1 MSTNKSY
8 RSALIFLTTLFFLWG
23 FITVLVDSLVPR
35 LKDVFEMSYA
45 KTVLVQFAFFTAFF
59 VVSVP
64 AGALLSKIGY
74 RKGIVLGLIIMALG
88 CLLFYPAAEYR
99 NFNIFLIGYF
109 TLAGGITVLQ
119 VAANPYVA
127 LLGSEEDAS
136 SRLNLSQAFNS
147 LGTTIAPIVG
157 ALFLLSDSVK
167 TSEEIN
173 LLTALEKVDYYSA
186 EAATVQTPFLLI
198 AAFIGILALIF
209 AFLKLPKVMQESP
222 KGGYL
227 SLLKN
232 KLMLMGALGI
242 FVYVG
247 AEVAIG
253 SFLVNYFSDM
263 NLAVI
268 VMENEMMMNI
278 ANTIASVFN
287 KTFSNSDPKSLLGIF
302 IIFYW
307 GGAMIGRFIGAYLTK
322 IMDAGKVLS
331 MFASLAILMILIS
344 INTQGL
350 ISMWSILAV
359 GLFNSIMFPTIFTL
373 TLEGLGDLKAQAS
386 GLLCMAIVGGA
397 IIPFAFGS
405 LIDGFGFKKAFILT
419 LICYGYIM
427 YYGRLKKQESRLNF
441 KKKQITIYAHCIF
454 TCFNYS
460 DVYCI
465 KKRYYT
471 TSYRKKT

>member
-64 AGALLSKIGY
+64 AGAILSKIGY
-74 RKGIVLGLIIMALG
+74 RKGIVLGLVVMATG
-88 CLLFYPAAEYR
+88 CLFFYPAAEYR
-99 NFNIFLIGYF
+99 NFNVFLVGYF

-127 LLGSEEDAS
+127 LLGSEEGAS

-147 LGTTIAPIVG
+147 LGTTIAPVVG

-173 LLTALEKVDYYSA
+173 ALSTLEKVDYYAA
-186 EAATVQTPFLLI
+186 EAATVQTPFLFI
-198 AAFIGILALIF
+198 ATFIGILAVVF
-209 AFLKLPKVMQESP
+209 AFIKLPKVMQESP

-227 SLLKN
+227 SLLRN

-253 SFLVNYFSDM
+253 SFLVNYFDDM

-268 VMENEMMMNI
+268 VVENELMMNI
-278 ANTIASVFN
+278 ANTIASTFN
-287 KTFSNSDPKSLLGIF
+287 KSFSNSDPKSLLGIF

-307 GGAMIGRFIGAYLTK
+307 GGAMIGRFVGAYLTK
-322 IMDAGKVLS
+322 IIAPGKVLS
-331 MFASLAILMILIS
+331 IFALLAIIMIAIS

-350 ISMWSILAV
+350 ISMWSILVV

-373 TLEGLGDLKAQAS
+373 TLEGLGELKAQAS

-397 IIPFAFGS
+397 IIPFAFGG
-405 LIDGFGFKKAFILT
+405 LIDGFGFKTAFILT
-419 LICYGYIM
+419 MICYGYIM
-427 YYGRLKKQESRLNF
+427 YYGKLKSSKS
-441 KKKQITIYAHCIF
+441 
-454 TCFNYS
+454 
-460 DVYCI
+460 
-465 KKRYYT
+465 
-471 TSYRKKT
+471 

>member
-1 MSTNKSY
+1 MSSNKSY
-8 RSALIFLTTLFFLWG
+8 KSALIFLTTLFFLWG

-64 AGALLSKIGY
+64 AGAILSKIGY

-88 CLLFYPAAEYR
+88 CLLFYPAAEFR
-99 NFNIFLIGYF
+99 NFTIFLIGYF

-127 LLGSEEDAS
+127 LLGSEEGAS

-147 LGTTIAPIVG
+147 LGTTIAPVVG

-173 LLTALEKVDYYSA
+173 ALSTLEKVDYYAA

-198 AAFIGILALIF
+198 ATFIGILAVVF
-209 AFLKLPKVMQESP
+209 AFIKLPKVMQESP

-253 SFLVNYFSDM
+253 SFLVNYFDDM

-268 VMENEMMMNI
+268 VAENDTMMNI
-278 ANTIASVFN
+278 ANTIASTFN
-287 KTFSNSDPKSLLGIF
+287 KSFSNSDPKSLLGIF

-307 GGAMIGRFIGAYLTK
+307 GGAMIGRFVGAYLTK
-322 IMDAGKVLS
+322 IIPPGKVLS
-331 MFASLAILMILIS
+331 IFALLAIVMIAIS

-373 TLEGLGDLKAQAS
+373 TLEGLGELKAQAS

-397 IIPFAFGS
+397 IIPFAFGG
-405 LIDGFGFKKAFILT
+405 LIDGFGFKTAFILT
-419 LICYGYIM
+419 MICYGYIL
-427 YYGRLKKQESRLNF
+427 YYGKLKSSKS
-441 KKKQITIYAHCIF
+441 
-454 TCFNYS
+454 
-460 DVYCI
+460 
-465 KKRYYT
+465 
-471 TSYRKKT
+471 

>member
-1 MSTNKSY
+1 MNQQKSY
-8 RSALIFLTTLFFLWG
+8 QSSFISVTILFFLWG

-35 LKDVFEMSYA
+35 LKEVFEMSYA

-59 VVSVP
+59 VISLP
-64 AGALLSKIGY
+64 AGAILTKIGY
-74 RKGIVLGLIIMALG
+74 KKGIVLGLVIMAIG

-99 NFNIFLIGYF
+99 NFNVFLVGYF

-127 LLGSEEDAS
+127 LLGSEDGAS

-147 LGTTIAPIVG
+147 LGTTIAPVVG

-173 LLTALEKVDYYSA
+173 LLNNTDKASYYAA
-186 EAATVQTPFLLI
+186 EAATVQTPFLFI
-198 AAFIGILALIF
+198 AAFIGILALTFSFI
-209 AFLKLPKVMQESP
+209 KLPKVMEESP

-227 SLLKN
+227 ALLKN
-232 KLMLMGALGI
+232 KMMMLGALGI

-253 SFLVNYFSDM
+253 SFLVNYFDDM

-268 VMENEMMMNI
+268 IAENQTMMNI
-278 ANTIASVFN
+278 ANTIASTFN

-322 IMDAGKVLS
+322 IMSPGRVLS
-331 MFASLAILMILIS
+331 IFALLAIVLIAIS
-344 INTQGL
+344 INTVGL
-350 ISMWSILAV
+350 VSMWSILAV

-405 LIDGFGFKKAFILT
+405 LIDGFGFKTAFILT
-419 LICYGYIM
+419 MICYGYIL
-427 YYGRLKKQESRLNF
+427 YYGMIKTF
-441 KKKQITIYAHCIF
+441 KTI
-454 TCFNYS
+454 
-460 DVYCI
+460 
-465 KKRYYT
+465 K
-471 TSYRKKT
+471 

>member
-64 AGALLSKIGY
+64 AGTLLSKIGY

-173 LLTALEKVDYYSA
+173 LLTDLEKINYYSA

-405 LIDGFGFKKAFILT
+405 LIDSFGFKKAFILT
-419 LICYGYIM
+419 VICYGYIM
-427 YYGRLKKQESRLNF
+427 YYGRLKN
-441 KKKQITIYAHCIF
+441 
-454 TCFNYS
+454 
-460 DVYCI
+460 
-465 KKRYYT
+465 
-471 TSYRKKT
+471 RKAA

>member
-1 MSTNKSY
+1 MSQKKSY
-8 RSALIFLTTLFFLWG
+8 QSSFISVTILFFLWG

-35 LKDVFEMSYA
+35 LKEVFEMSYA

-59 VVSVP
+59 VISLP
-64 AGALLSKIGY
+64 AGAILTKIGY
-74 RKGIVLGLIIMALG
+74 KKGIVLGLVIMAIG

-99 NFNIFLIGYF
+99 NFNVFLVGYF
-109 TLAGGITVLQ
+109 TLAAGITVLQ

-127 LLGSEEDAS
+127 LLGSEDGAS

-147 LGTTIAPIVG
+147 LGTTIAPVVG

-173 LLTALEKVDYYSA
+173 LLNSTDKASYYAA
-186 EAATVQTPFLLI
+186 EAATVQTPFLFI
-198 AAFIGILALIF
+198 AAFIGILALTFSFI
-209 AFLKLPKVMQESP
+209 KLPKVMEESP

-227 SLLKN
+227 ALLKN
-232 KLMLMGALGI
+232 KMMMLGALGI

-253 SFLVNYFSDM
+253 SFLVNYFDDM

-268 VMENEMMMNI
+268 IAENQTMMNI
-278 ANTIASVFN
+278 ANTIASTFN

-322 IMDAGKVLS
+322 IMSPSRVLS
-331 MFASLAILMILIS
+331 IFALLAIALIAIS
-344 INTQGL
+344 INTVGL
-350 ISMWSILAV
+350 VSMWSILAI

-405 LIDGFGFKKAFILT
+405 LIDGFGFKTAFILT
-419 LICYGYIM
+419 MICYGYIL
-427 YYGRLKKQESRLNF
+427 YYGMIKTSK
-441 KKKQITIYAHCIF
+441 TI
-454 TCFNYS
+454 
-460 DVYCI
+460 
-465 KKRYYT
+465 K
-471 TSYRKKT
+471 

>member
-1 MSTNKSY
+1 MSSNKSY
-8 RSALIFLTTLFFLWG
+8 KSALIFLTTLFFLWG

-64 AGALLSKIGY
+64 AGAILSKIGY
-74 RKGIVLGLIIMALG
+74 RKGIVLGLVVMATG
-88 CLLFYPAAEYR
+88 CLLFYPAAAYR
-99 NFNIFLIGYF
+99 NFNVFLVGYF
-109 TLAGGITVLQ
+109 TLAGGITILQ

-127 LLGSEEDAS
+127 LLGSEEGAS

-147 LGTTIAPIVG
+147 LGTTLAPVVG

-173 LLTALEKVDYYSA
+173 VLSVTEKADYYAA
-186 EAATVQTPFLLI
+186 EAATVQAPFLII
-198 AAFIGILALIF
+198 ASFIGVLAIVFAFI
-209 AFLKLPKVMQESP
+209 KLPKVIQESP

-253 SFLVNYFSDM
+253 SFLVNYFHDM
-263 NLAVI
+263 NLAVL
-268 VMENEMMMNI
+268 VAENETMMNI
-278 ANTIASVFN
+278 ANTIASTFN

-307 GGAMIGRFIGAYLTK
+307 GGAMIGRFVGAYLTR
-322 IMDAGKVLS
+322 IITPGKVLS
-331 MFASLAILMILIS
+331 FFALSAIVMIIIS
-344 INTQGL
+344 ITTNGL
-350 ISMWSILAV
+350 VSMWSILAV

-373 TLEGLGDLKAQAS
+373 TLEGLGELKAQAS

-397 IIPFAFGS
+397 IVPFVFGS
-405 LIDGFGFKKAFILT
+405 LIDSFGFKTAFTLT
-419 LICYGYIM
+419 LICYGYIV
-427 YYGRLKKQESRLNF
+427 YFGKLKSNSLIEE
-441 KKKQITIYAHCIF
+441 
-454 TCFNYS
+454 
-460 DVYCI
+460 
-465 KKRYYT
+465 
-471 TSYRKKT
+471 

>member
-64 AGALLSKIGY
+64 AGTLLSKIGY
-74 RKGIVLGLIIMALG
+74 RKGIVLCLIIMALG

-99 NFNIFLIGYF
+99 NFTIFLIGYF

-173 LLTALEKVDYYSA
+173 LLTDLEKVDYYSA

-209 AFLKLPKVMQESP
+209 AFIKLPKVMQESP

-331 MFASLAILMILIS
+331 IFASLAILMILIS

-427 YYGRLKKQESRLNF
+427 YYGRLK
-441 KKKQITIYAHCIF
+441 
-454 TCFNYS
+454 
-460 DVYCI
+460 I
-465 KKRYYT
+465 KKT
-471 TSYRKKT
+471 A

>member
-1 MSTNKSY
+1 MSQKKSY
-8 RSALIFLTTLFFLWG
+8 QSSFISVTILFFLWG

-35 LKDVFEMSYA
+35 LKEVFEMSYA

-59 VVSVP
+59 VISLP
-64 AGALLSKIGY
+64 AGAILTKIGY
-74 RKGIVLGLIIMALG
+74 KKGIVLGLVIMAIG

-99 NFNIFLIGYF
+99 NFNVFLVGYF

-127 LLGSEEDAS
+127 LLGSEDGAS

-147 LGTTIAPIVG
+147 LGTTIAPVVG

-173 LLTALEKVDYYSA
+173 LLNNTDKASYYAA
-186 EAATVQTPFLLI
+186 EAATVQTPFLFI
-198 AAFIGILALIF
+198 AAFIGILALTFSFI
-209 AFLKLPKVMQESP
+209 KLPKVMEESP

-227 SLLKN
+227 ALLKN
-232 KLMLMGALGI
+232 KMMMLGALGI

-253 SFLVNYFSDM
+253 SFLVNYFNDM
-263 NLAVI
+263 NLAVVI
-268 VMENEMMMNI
+268 AENQTMMNI
-278 ANTIASVFN
+278 ANTIASTFN

-322 IMDAGKVLS
+322 IMSPGRVLS
-331 MFASLAILMILIS
+331 IFALLAIVLIAIS
-344 INTQGL
+344 INTVGL
-350 ISMWSILAV
+350 VSMWSILAV
-359 GLFNSIMFPTIFTL
+359 GLVNSIMFPTIFTL

-405 LIDGFGFKKAFILT
+405 LIDGFGFKTAFILT
-419 LICYGYIM
+419 MICYGYIL
-427 YYGRLKKQESRLNF
+427 YYGMIKTF
-441 KKKQITIYAHCIF
+441 KTI
-454 TCFNYS
+454 
-460 DVYCI
+460 
-465 KKRYYT
+465 K
-471 TSYRKKT
+471 

>member
-8 RSALIFLTTLFFLWG
+8 RSALVFLTTLFFLWG

-64 AGALLSKIGY
+64 AGAILSKIGY
-74 RKGIVLGLIIMALG
+74 RKGIVLGLVVMAIG
-88 CLLFYPAAEYR
+88 CLFFYPAAEYR
-99 NFNIFLIGYF
+99 NFNVFLVGYF
-109 TLAGGITVLQ
+109 TLAGGITILQ

-127 LLGSEEDAS
+127 LLGSEDGAS

-147 LGTTIAPIVG
+147 LGTTLAPVVG

-173 LLTALEKVDYYSA
+173 ALSAIEKVDYYAA

-198 AAFIGILALIF
+198 ASFIGVLAVVFAFI
-209 AFLKLPKVMQESP
+209 KLPKVMQESP

-253 SFLVNYFSDM
+253 SFLVNYFDDM

-268 VMENEMMMNI
+268 VAENDTMMNI
-278 ANTIASVFN
+278 ANTIASTFN

-307 GGAMIGRFIGAYLTK
+307 GGAMIGRFVGAYLTK
-322 IMDAGKVLS
+322 IMPAGRVLS
-331 MFASLAILMILIS
+331 LFALLAIVMIVVSIS
-344 INTQGL
+344 SQGL
-350 ISMWSILAV
+350 LSMWSILAV

-386 GLLCMAIVGGA
+386 GILCMAIVGGA
-397 IIPFAFGS
+397 IIPFVFGG
-405 LIDGFGFKKAFILT
+405 LIDNFGFKTAFILT
-419 LICYGYIM
+419 LFCYGYIL
-427 YYGRLKKQESRLNF
+427 YYGKLKS
-441 KKKQITIYAHCIF
+441 
-454 TCFNYS
+454 S
-460 DVYCI
+460 
-465 KKRYYT
+465 
-471 TSYRKKT
+471 

>member
-1 MSTNKSY
+1 MKQTKSY
-8 RSALIFLTTLFFLWG
+8 QSSFISVTILFFLWG

-59 VVSVP
+59 VVSLP
-64 AGALLSKIGY
+64 AGAILTKIGY
-74 RKGIVLGLIIMALG
+74 KKGIVLGLIIMALG

-99 NFNIFLIGYF
+99 NFNVFLIGYF
-109 TLAGGITVLQ
+109 TLASGITVLQ

-127 LLGSEEDAS
+127 LLGSEEGAS

-147 LGTTIAPIVG
+147 LGTIIAPVVG

-167 TSEEIN
+167 TSEEID
-173 LLTALEKVDYYSA
+173 LLNITDKANYYAA
-186 EAATVQTPFLLI
+186 EAATVQVPFLLI
-198 AAFIGILALIF
+198 ATFIGILALIF
-209 AFLKLPKVMQESP
+209 SFIKLPKVMEDSP

-227 SLLKN
+227 ALLKN
-232 KLMLMGALGI
+232 KLMMLGALGI

-253 SFLVNYFSDM
+253 SFLVNYFDDM

-268 VMENEMMMNI
+268 VAENNTMMSI
-278 ANTIASVFN
+278 ANTIASTFN

-322 IMDAGKVLS
+322 IMSPGRVLS
-331 MFASLAILMILIS
+331 IFASLAIILIIIS
-344 INTQGL
+344 INTVGL
-350 ISMWSILAV
+350 LSMWSILAV

-373 TLEGLGDLKAQAS
+373 TLRGLGDLKAQAS

-405 LIDGFGFKKAFILT
+405 LIDGFGFKTAFILT
-419 LICYGYIM
+419 IVCYGYIL
-427 YYGRLKKQESRLNF
+427 YYGM
-441 KKKQITIYAHCIF
+441 
-454 TCFNYS
+454 
-460 DVYCI
+460 I
-465 KKRYYT
+465 KSATK
-471 TSYRKKT
+471 

>member
-1 MSTNKSY
+1 MSSNKSY
-8 RSALIFLTTLFFLWG
+8 KSALIFLTTLFFLWG

-64 AGALLSKIGY
+64 AGAILSKIGY
-74 RKGIVLGLIIMALG
+74 RKGIVLGLVVMATG
-88 CLLFYPAAEYR
+88 CLLFYPAAAYR
-99 NFNIFLIGYF
+99 NFNVFLVGYF

-127 LLGSEEDAS
+127 LLGSEEGAS

-147 LGTTIAPIVG
+147 LGTTIAPVVG

-173 LLTALEKVDYYSA
+173 ALSTLEKVDYYAA
-186 EAATVQTPFLLI
+186 EAATVQTPFLFI
-198 AAFIGILALIF
+198 ATFIGILAVVF
-209 AFLKLPKVMQESP
+209 AFIKLPKVMQESP

-227 SLLKN
+227 SLLRN

-253 SFLVNYFSDM
+253 SFLVNYFDDM

-268 VMENEMMMNI
+268 VVENELMMNI
-278 ANTIASVFN
+278 ANTIASTFN
-287 KTFSNSDPKSLLGIF
+287 KSFSNSDPKSLLGIF

-307 GGAMIGRFIGAYLTK
+307 GGAMIGRFVGAYLTK
-322 IMDAGKVLS
+322 IIAPGKVLS
-331 MFASLAILMILIS
+331 IFALLAIIMIAIS

-350 ISMWSILAV
+350 ISMWSILVV

-373 TLEGLGDLKAQAS
+373 TLEGLGELKAQAS

-397 IIPFAFGS
+397 IIPFAFGG
-405 LIDGFGFKKAFILT
+405 LIDGFGFKTAFILT
-419 LICYGYIM
+419 MICYGYIM
-427 YYGRLKKQESRLNF
+427 YYGKLKSSKS
-441 KKKQITIYAHCIF
+441 
-454 TCFNYS
+454 
-460 DVYCI
+460 
-465 KKRYYT
+465 
-471 TSYRKKT
+471 

>member
-1 MSTNKSY
+1 MSSNKSY
-8 RSALIFLTTLFFLWG
+8 KSALIFLTTLFFLWG

-64 AGALLSKIGY
+64 AGAILSKIGY
-74 RKGIVLGLIIMALG
+74 RKGIVLGLVVMATG
-88 CLLFYPAAEYR
+88 CLLFYPAAAYR
-99 NFNIFLIGYF
+99 NFNVFLVGYF
-109 TLAGGITVLQ
+109 TLAGGITILQ

-127 LLGSEEDAS
+127 LLGSEEGAS

-147 LGTTIAPIVG
+147 LGTTLAPVVG

-173 LLTALEKVDYYSA
+173 VLSVTEKADYYAA
-186 EAATVQTPFLLI
+186 EAATVQAPFLII
-198 AAFIGILALIF
+198 ASFIGVLAIVFAFI
-209 AFLKLPKVMQESP
+209 KLPKVIQESP

-253 SFLVNYFSDM
+253 SFLVNYFHDM
-263 NLAVI
+263 NLAVL
-268 VMENEMMMNI
+268 VAENETMMNI
-278 ANTIASVFN
+278 ANTIASTFN

-307 GGAMIGRFIGAYLTK
+307 GGAMIGRFIGAYLTR
-322 IMDAGKVLS
+322 IITPGKVLS
-331 MFASLAILMILIS
+331 FFALSAIVMIIIS
-344 INTQGL
+344 ITTNGL
-350 ISMWSILAV
+350 VSMWSILAV

-373 TLEGLGDLKAQAS
+373 TLEGLGELKAQAS

-397 IIPFAFGS
+397 IVPFVFGS
-405 LIDGFGFKKAFILT
+405 LIDSFGFKTAFTLT
-419 LICYGYIM
+419 LICYGYIV
-427 YYGRLKKQESRLNF
+427 YFGRLKSNSLIEE
-441 KKKQITIYAHCIF
+441 
-454 TCFNYS
+454 
-460 DVYCI
+460 
-465 KKRYYT
+465 
-471 TSYRKKT
+471 

>member
-1 MSTNKSY
+1 MKQTKSY
-8 RSALIFLTTLFFLWG
+8 QSSFISVTILFFLWG

-59 VVSVP
+59 VVSLP
-64 AGALLSKIGY
+64 AGAILTKIGY
-74 RKGIVLGLIIMALG
+74 KKGIVLGLIIMALG

-99 NFNIFLIGYF
+99 NFNVFLIGYF
-109 TLAGGITVLQ
+109 TLASGITVLQ

-127 LLGSEEDAS
+127 LLGSEEGAS

-147 LGTTIAPIVG
+147 LGTTIAPVVG

-167 TSEEIN
+167 TSEEID
-173 LLTALEKVDYYSA
+173 LLNITDKANYYAA
-186 EAATVQTPFLLI
+186 EAATVQVPFLLI
-198 AAFIGILALIF
+198 ATFIGILALIF
-209 AFLKLPKVMQESP
+209 SFIKIPKVMEDSP

-227 SLLKN
+227 ALLKN
-232 KLMLMGALGI
+232 KLMMLGALGI

-253 SFLVNYFSDM
+253 SFLVNYFDDM

-268 VMENEMMMNI
+268 VAENNTMMSI
-278 ANTIASVFN
+278 ANTIASTFN

-322 IMDAGKVLS
+322 IMSPGRVLS
-331 MFASLAILMILIS
+331 IFASLAIILIIIS
-344 INTQGL
+344 INTVGL
-350 ISMWSILAV
+350 LSMWSILAV

-373 TLEGLGDLKAQAS
+373 TLRGLGDLKAQAS

-405 LIDGFGFKKAFILT
+405 LIDGFGFKTAFILT
-419 LICYGYIM
+419 IVCYGYIL
-427 YYGRLKKQESRLNF
+427 YYGM
-441 KKKQITIYAHCIF
+441 
-454 TCFNYS
+454 
-460 DVYCI
+460 I
-465 KKRYYT
+465 KSSTK
-471 TSYRKKT
+471 

>member
-64 AGALLSKIGY
+64 AGTLLSKIGY

-99 NFNIFLIGYF
+99 NFNVFLIGYF

-419 LICYGYIM
+419 VICYGYIM
-427 YYGRLKKQESRLNF
+427 YYGRLKN
-441 KKKQITIYAHCIF
+441 
-454 TCFNYS
+454 
-460 DVYCI
+460 
-465 KKRYYT
+465 
-471 TSYRKKT
+471 RKAA